1 MKKTIL
7 LALAALLSLTCAA
20 KMRYTVELDTV
31 GRYLNVH
38 LLYTASEPGQQRVEL
53 QMPVWAPGYYDI
65 LNYPKY
71 LTDFSATRTDGTPLP
86 WQKFR
91 RSTWIVDMGGADTI
105 IVTYRTYANKMDVAD
120 SRIRPEGAFI
130 APNGT
135 FMYENGHKLEPVEVS
150 YNVPANWK
158 HVSSGLRPVA
168 GTTSSFIVPD
178 FDVLYD
184 SPLLMGNH
192 FVDKFQHKGHEYEF
206 AFDPGNDY
214 EGSTFKQDFIAMVD
228 ACTDIM
234 KEVPYDNY
242 CLINMQ
248 GIGGGLEHLN
258 SQADY
263 SSGTFTAPDRADYIR
278 LLDFIAH
285 EYFHLYNVKRIRPI
299 ELGPFDYS
307 QEAFTPLL
315 WFSEGFT
322 SYYSALLLRR
332 GGIIS
337 AEELLDIYSNY
348 ISAIETHEGQRHMSL
363 RQSSYDIWLDFMG
376 DNANYRNV
384 AISYYNKGAY
394 MGLLFDAKIRC
405 VTNGERSLDDFM
417 RLLYQRYYQQ
427 LQRGFTEEEFWQA
440 LHEVMGTTTEAADA
454 TILLRRICDTT
465 DPIDYDALL
474 SPVAISLNHDNWA
487 LTLDQKAP
495 KKALKLRKALLGE

>member
-7 LALAALLSLTCAA
+7 LALAALLSLGSTA
-20 KMRYTVELDTV
+20 KMRYTVDIDTV
-31 GRYLNVH
+31 GRYLNVK
-38 LLYTASEPGQQRVEL
+38 LLYTASQPGQQLAEL
-53 QMPVWAPGYYDI
+53 HMPVWAPGYYDI

-86 WQKFR
+86 WRKFR
-91 RSTWIVDMGGADTI
+91 RSTWIVDMNGADTI
-105 IVTYRTYANKMDVAD
+105 IVAYRTYANKMDVAD

-135 FMYENGHKLEPVEVS
+135 FLYENGHIQEPVEVS
-150 YNVPANWK
+150 YNIPSNWQ
-158 HVSSGLRPVA
+158 HVSSGLRPVT
-168 GTTSSFIVPD
+168 GTTSTFIVPD
-178 FDVLYD
+178 FDILYD

-192 FVDKFQHKGHEYEF
+192 FVTTFQHKGHEYQF

-214 EGSTFKQDFIAMVD
+214 EGSTFKKDFIAMVD
-228 ACTDIM
+228 ACTEIMQDI
-234 KEVPYDNY
+234 PYDNY
-242 CLINMQ
+242 CIINMQ
-248 GIGGGLEHLN
+248 GTGGGLEHLN

-263 SSGTFTAPDRADYIR
+263 SNGAFTCAYRGDYIR
-278 LLDFIAH
+278 QLDFIAH

-332 GGIIS
+332 GGIIT
-337 AEELLDIYSNY
+337 AEELLGIYSNY
-348 ISAIETHEGQRHMSL
+348 INAIETHEGHRHMSL

-376 DNANYRNV
+376 DNTNYRNV

-394 MGLLFDAKIRC
+394 MGLLFDAKIRT

-417 RLLYQRYYQQ
+417 RLLYQRYYKE

-440 LHEVMGTTTEAADA
+440 LHEVLGTTQEAADA

-465 DPIDYDALL
+465 EPIDYEALL
-474 SPVAISLNHDNWA
+474 TPVGIVINHETWQLSLMEKPSKQVA
-487 LTLDQKAP
+487 KM
-495 KKALKLRKALLGE
+495 RKALIGE